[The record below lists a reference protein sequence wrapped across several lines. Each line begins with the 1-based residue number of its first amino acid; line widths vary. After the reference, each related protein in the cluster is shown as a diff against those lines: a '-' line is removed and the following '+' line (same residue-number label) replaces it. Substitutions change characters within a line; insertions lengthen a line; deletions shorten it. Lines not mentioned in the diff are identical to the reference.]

1 LLLDNLVVDHHT
13 GEAADVNDDI
23 AILIAPDLGV
33 HLGDVAFGNCQVV
46 AWTAANAENGAIQ
59 QDSSRWLVT
68 VFDDQGRGGVFTSA
82 GRDFEKIARGREFL
96 G

>member
-1 LLLDNLVVDHHT
+1 
-13 GEAADVNDDI
+13 
-23 AILIAPDLGV
+23 
-33 HLGDVAFGNCQVV
+33 
-46 AWTAANAENGAIQ
+46 NGAIQ